1 MALCT
6 TLLTLSALTRF
17 ADRLNA
23 GMRSQRFAIVADNG
37 VVQHIAIDDGSID
50 LDATSAESILAF
62 LKSPAAKAAK
72 KGPPPAKAKTSTAA
86 KSTAA
91 ASTTDDDDSNASA
104 ALLLAVP
111 LLAAAAYYYSENP
124 M

>member
-1 MALCT
+1 
-6 TLLTLSALTRF
+6 
-17 ADRLNA
+17 
-23 GMRSQRFAIVADNG
+23 MRSQRFAIVADNG

-62 LKSPAAKAAK
+62 LKSPAA
-72 KGPPPAKAKTSTAA
+72 TAA

-104 ALLLAVP
+104 ALLIAVP